1 MISFLQCSAKLS
13 QCYAYVGV
21 ALRSALRMGLHR
33 SNPSF
38 SRTFNPIEAET
49 RRRVF
54 WTIRKMD
61 IYVGAMLGLPQTLS
75 EEDIDQEYP
84 LEIDDEYITEEGILP
99 MPEGTTP
106 LTTVFNAHS
115 RLVELLIK
123 IVRNVYPIRAKNVQ
137 SNTDRSYTV
146 PFSVIRDIEND
157 LETWKSNLPA
167 GLDPC
172 NNSNPKLTRYV
183 YNSDSL
189 VFNTD
194 HFTGRNNSFVS
205 HTLMLKQCFTDHFCI
220 SLRPTSD
227 HITLTNAP
235 THAQLRT

>member
-1 MISFLQCSAKLS
+1 LLDIADCRDLTSIQAVLYMISFLQCSAKLS

-33 SNPSF
+33 NNTSF
-38 SRTFNPIEAET
+38 NRTFNPIEAET
-49 RRRVF
+49 RKRVF

-75 EEDIDQEYP
+75 EEDIDQDFP
-84 LEIDDEYITEEGILP
+84 LEVDDEYITEEGILP

-123 IVRNVYPIRAKNVQ
+123 IVRNVYPIRAKDVK
-137 SNTDRSYTV
+137 SNMDRSYTV

-157 LETWKSNLPA
+157 LENWKSNLPA

-172 NNSNPKLTRYV
+172 NNSNPKLTRYEDR
-183 YNSDSL
+183 YNIPLTSL
-189 VFNTD
+189 T
-194 HFTGRNNSFVS
+194 
-205 HTLMLKQCFTDHFCI
+205 I
-220 SLRPTSD
+220 S
-227 HITLTNAP
+227 
-235 THAQLRT
+235 

>member
-33 SNPSF
+33 SNRSF
-38 SRTFNPIEAET
+38 NRTFNPIEAET
-49 RRRVF
+49 RKRVF

-75 EEDIDQEYP
+75 EEDIDQDLP
-84 LEIDDEYITEEGILP
+84 LEVDDEYITEEGILP
-99 MPEGTTP
+99 MPEGITP
-106 LTTVFNAHS
+106 LTTVFNAHT

-137 SNTDRSYTV
+137 SNMDHSYTV

-172 NNSNPKLTRYV
+172 NNSNPKLTR
-183 YNSDSL
+183 
-189 VFNTD
+189 
-194 HFTGRNNSFVS
+194 
-205 HTLMLKQCFTDHFCI
+205 
-220 SLRPTSD
+220 
-227 HITLTNAP
+227 
-235 THAQLRT
+235 